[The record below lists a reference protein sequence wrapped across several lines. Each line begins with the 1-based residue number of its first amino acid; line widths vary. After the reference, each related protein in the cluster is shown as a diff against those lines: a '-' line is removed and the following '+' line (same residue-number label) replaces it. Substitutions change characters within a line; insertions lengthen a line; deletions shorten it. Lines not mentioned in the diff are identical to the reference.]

1 MPSRI
6 LDVSVD
12 GVRIEVFPD
21 RRAAVPP
28 VFTLRVPLIGV
39 GVAMQRVWARTS
51 SGVTARVAIGGVLAP
66 NRAAA
71 VQGWRSL
78 VESIPA
84 AAPKAV

>member
-1 MPSRI
+1 
-6 LDVSVD
+6 
-12 GVRIEVFPD
+12 
-21 RRAAVPP
+21 
-28 VFTLRVPLIGV
+28 
-39 GVAMQRVWARTS
+39 MQRVWARTS